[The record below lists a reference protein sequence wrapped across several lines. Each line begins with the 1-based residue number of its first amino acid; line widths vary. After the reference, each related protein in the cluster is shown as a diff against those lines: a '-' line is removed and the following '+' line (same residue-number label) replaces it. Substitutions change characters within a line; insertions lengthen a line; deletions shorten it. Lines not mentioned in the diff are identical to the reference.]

1 MKIHYANLSA
11 DTPSGP
17 TLAET
22 LLSIEADPTI
32 VDRGQEIF
40 SETSFPVAELA
51 YALCK
56 WVSEAD
62 PSEEFS
68 FDSMSADPGL
78 VNIVKRENGWS
89 VTSAPAPGAAACPI
103 GREALG
109 KEIRRFSAN
118 VRTDISRLGIDPY
131 FIPEENRFPSR

>member
-1 MKIHYANLSA
+1 MKIHYENLSA

-22 LLSIEADPTI
+22 LLSIEADLTI

-40 SETSFPVAELA
+40 SETAFPVAELA

-62 PSEEFS
+62 QSEEFS

-78 VNIVKRENGWS
+78 VNIVMRENGWS
-89 VTSAPAPGAAACPI
+89 VTSTSAPGAAARPI
-103 GREALG
+103 GREELG
-109 KEIRRFSAN
+109 REIRRFTAN
-118 VRTDISRLGIDPY
+118 VRTGISRLGIDPY
-131 FIPEENRFPSR
+131 FIPE

>member
-1 MKIHYANLSA
+1 MKIHFENLSA

-22 LLSIEADPTI
+22 LLSIEADLTI

-51 YALCK
+51 YALCR

-62 PSEEFS
+62 QGEEFS

-103 GREALG
+103 GREVLDR
-109 KEIRRFSAN
+109 EIRRFAEK
-118 VRTDISRLGIDPY
+118 VRTDISRLGVDPY
-131 FIPEENRFPSR
+131 FIPEGIQFPSQ

>member
-1 MKIHYANLSA
+1 MKIHYENLSA

-22 LLSIEADPTI
+22 LLSIEADLTI

-56 WVSEAD
+56 WVGEAD
-62 PSEEFS
+62 RSEEFS

-78 VNIVKRENGWS
+78 LNIVKRENGWS
-89 VTSAPAPGAAACPI
+89 VTSASTPGASACPVK
-103 GREALG
+103 REALG
-109 KEIRRFSAN
+109 REISRFTAN
-118 VRTDISRLGIDPY
+118 IRTDISRLGIDPY
-131 FIPEENRFPSR
+131 FIPEGIRFPSQ